1 MAFVEKRNQTYI
13 ADTQEDLALIHDE
26 MGSKCYVIK
35 EGATYTLTSKGEW
48 VKKPLNTSGNSAG
61 EEGDSSKY
69 ATTEQLNKIQE
80 AVTELAE
87 NPIFSMQKNDANH
100 EFEAYGLKL
109 TAGGKTLFE
118 AIRDNGLT
126 GFKTLWVQKGVTDL
140 PEEMNNANQSG
151 RGFYCCDWWKSSED
165 FLAWIMLF
173 VKDGS
178 IYTNFINHGEYVGWR
193 KI

>member
-1 MAFVEKRNQTYI
+1 MAFIEKRNQTYM
-13 ADTQEDLALIHDE
+13 ADTKEDLALIHDE

-35 EGATYTLTSKGEW
+35 EGATYTLTSEGEW
-48 VKKPLNTSGNSAG
+48 VKRSVGGGASGTEVDLSN
-61 EEGDSSKY
+61 Y
-69 ATTEQLNKIQE
+69 ATTDQLNKVQE

-87 NPIFSMQKNDANH
+87 NSIFSMQKNDENE

-109 TAGGKTLFE
+109 NAGGKTLLE
-118 AIRDNGLT
+118 SIRDGGLT

-140 PEEMNNANQSG
+140 PEEMQTANQSG
-151 RGFYCCDWWKSSED
+151 RGFYCCDYWNNSAD
-165 FLAWIMLF
+165 FTAWIMIF

-178 IYTNFINHGEYVGWR
+178 IYTNFINHGAYVGWR